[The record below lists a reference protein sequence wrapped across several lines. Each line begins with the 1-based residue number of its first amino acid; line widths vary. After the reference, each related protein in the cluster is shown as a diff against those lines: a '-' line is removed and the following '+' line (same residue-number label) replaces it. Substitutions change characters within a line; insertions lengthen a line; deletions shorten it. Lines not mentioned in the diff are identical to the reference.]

1 MTADE
6 TGDGGARI
14 RDPEVTVTGRIG
26 RLEVKYLLLTALC
39 VVVVLVLLGS
49 DALDG
54 VRSELERFVTWVAS
68 EEGLVGGSV
77 ALFVLALVAN
87 STLLIQV
94 PYTLPLAAI
103 VISSDSLAE
112 AVVLSL
118 ASALGAG
125 LGEVISYVIARGLP
139 MPVEFGDTSR
149 PLRWIRRVLDEH
161 PNRLPL
167 LVLLTSGTSL
177 PDDIVIWP
185 MAIARYPIGRMLAPI
200 FVGKWLYCT
209 AIGVLSY
216 YGTQQV
222 DVQDTT
228 VGLDF
233 SIALLVGFLL
243 YASYLFEKSR
253 VREIKREADKR

>member
-1 MTADE
+1 MDRGSEVT
-6 TGDGGARI
+6 GAR
-14 RDPEVTVTGRIG
+14 RIG
-26 RLEVKYLLLTALC
+26 RLEVKYLVLSALC
-39 VVVVLVLLGS
+39 LAVVLVALGS

-54 VRSELERFVTWVAS
+54 VRGELERFVMWVGN

-94 PYTLPLAAI
+94 PYTLPLAAV
-103 VISSDSLAE
+103 VITTDSLAK
-112 AVVLSL
+112 AAALSL

-125 LGEVISYVIARGLP
+125 LGEVNSYLIARGLS

-185 MAIARYPIGRMLAPI
+185 MAIARYPIRRMLAPI
-200 FVGKWLYCT
+200 FVGKYLYCT

-228 VGLDF
+228 VTLDF
-233 SIALLVGFLL
+233 SIVLLVGFLL
-243 YASYLFEKSR
+243 YAAYLFEKSR
-253 VREIKREADKR
+253 GGEVRREEDRR